1 MTSKMQISKSV
12 LPLADLVPVVLVAL
26 VLVLVIL
33 VSMVLVPSKGSTLT
47 IHWIK
52 KLTNLELSLQ
62 KLNKSALSSKLEH
75 SLSYSQKT
83 MP

>member
-1 MTSKMQISKSV
+1 M
-12 LPLADLVPVVLVAL
+12 PLADLGPVVLVPL

-52 KLTNLELSLQ
+52 KLTKLELSLQ

>member
-12 LPLADLVPVVLVAL
+12 LPLADLALVVSVPL